1 MTRLTLLLVAL
12 FGFLLAG
19 CGQSGPLYLPGDPS
33 AIQQAPQP
41 VEEQP
46 VEDKAESEDEDDDEE
61 PEEKDTQE

>member
-33 AIQQAPQP
+33 EIQQAPRP
-41 VEEQP
+41 VATETES
-46 VEDKAESEDEDDDEE
+46 ESEDDEDLKEND
-61 PEEKDTQE
+61 KQE

>member
-33 AIQQAPQP
+33 EIQQAPRP
-41 VEEQP
+41 VATET
-46 VEDKAESEDEDDDEE
+46 ESESEEDEE
-61 PEEKDTQE
+61 LKESEKQE

>member
-33 AIQQAPQP
+33 EIQQAPRP
-41 VEEQP
+41 AETT
-46 VEDKAESEDEDDDEE
+46 AESEDEDDEE
-61 PEEKDTQE
+61 LKENNKQE

>member
-33 AIQQAPQP
+33 EIQQAPQP
-41 VEEQP
+41 VE
-46 VEDKAESEDEDDDEE
+46 AESQEDDEE
-61 PEEKDTQE
+61 PDESDKQE

>member
-33 AIQQAPQP
+33 EIQQAPQP
-41 VEEQP
+41 VE
-46 VEDKAESEDEDDDEE
+46 AESQEDDEE
-61 PEEKDTQE
+61 PDENDKQE